1 MTITTT
7 YMGAVI
13 PSVLVTTGSQ
23 YATLNNAAMVVFDAH
38 RHISGEGRQIPAA
51 GLGIDGN
58 VSWGGYQITA
68 LKSTTYT
75 QQSSVTTANSLWWK
89 TTGDLYATRADGTQ
103 VQITNGT
110 ALYSAGLSVAWSSLA
125 VSSSPTIAATDTYTH
140 YRVDTSAARN
150 ITLPDAATVG
160 AGRYYVF
167 QDVTGTAATYNITL
181 TRAGSDT
188 IEGAT
193 TATITAAYGWKIL
206 VSTGSG
212 WVVLGQ
218 KFGGDLT
225 GNTSS
230 QQVTAI
236 TGTAGVATIRCDT
249 LQFVATATTPLITM
263 AANTTTA
270 GVPLYIDGQ
279 IAGGSNQ
286 AGGIV
291 HIAGGEP
298 TGSGAA
304 GGVRLAA
311 TVGGYQTCLTA
322 GAFSATRRYVA
333 LHAAPVTTDIPT
345 GDKVMYI
352 ANAATNPSSNPVG
365 GGVLY
370 VNAGAL
376 TYRGSSGTVTV
387 LGAA

>member
-1 MTITTT
+1 MTTT
-7 YMGAVI
+7 YMGMTL
-13 PSVLVTTGSQ
+13 PTVLVTTGSA
-23 YATLNNAAMVVFDAH
+23 YATQANAAMTVIDGH

-75 QQSSVTTANSLWWK
+75 QQSSVTTGNSLWWK
-89 TTGDLYATRADGTQ
+89 TTGDLYATRSDGTQ

-110 ALYSAGLSVAWSSLA
+110 ALYSGALTVAWSSLS
-125 VSSSPTIAATDTYTH
+125 VSSSPTIGATDTYTH

-150 ITLPDAATVG
+150 ITLPSAATVG

-167 QDVTGTAATYNITL
+167 QDVTGTAATYNITIS
-181 TRAGSDT
+181 RAGSDT

-193 TATITAAYGWKIL
+193 TTTITANYGWKIL

-212 WVVLGQ
+212 WVLLCQ

-236 TGTAGVATIRCDT
+236 TGSAGTATLRCDNLT
-249 LQFVATATTPLITM
+249 WPATATTPKIKVAT
-263 AANTTTA
+263 NTTTA
-270 GVPLYIDGQ
+270 GVVTYYEGQ
-279 IAGGSNQ
+279 SAGGSNQ
-286 AGGIV
+286 AGGSV
-291 HIAGGEP
+291 VIAGGEP
-298 TGSGAA
+298 TGTGEA
-304 GGVRLAA
+304 GRAYLAA
-311 TVGGYQTCLTA
+311 SHGGYHYA
-322 GAFSATRRYVA
+322 VSAVAFSATRRIA
-333 LHAAPVTTDIPT
+333 AFHANIVTTDCPT
-345 GDKVMYI
+345 GDKVIYI
-352 ANAATNPSSNPVG
+352 ANAATNPSSDPVG

-370 VNAGAL
+370 VTAGAL
-376 TYRGSSGTVTV
+376 RYRGSGGTDTPI
-387 LGAA
+387 APA